1 MKNIIKNSALAAILA
16 LTSLSTAH
24 ASLTEAAS
32 NALLG
37 VDLDEAVAIS
47 TAFPGADL
55 DTVITAHSDSILI
68 APTGNIT
75 NDFATLRGTLGPG
88 AVQTASRVLPLLNK
102 MNNNITS
109 SIVGFMIAS
118 SFLGEEHQ
126 DSIDNYTMMI
136 KRLGEIQETLNQI
149 EQAVRQEIKQ

>member
-1 MKNIIKNSALAAILA
+1 

-88 AVQTASRVLPLLNK
+88 AAYDATHADVDLLDDAGANGAGSFTDGTVGSVMPTFANLPDTSFEAQNRALLRAAFNI
-102 MNNNITS
+102 MNTGVNGGGNQNAI
-109 SIVGFMIAS
+109 
-118 SFLGEEHQ
+118 LGYLE
-126 DSIDNYTMMI
+126 
-136 KRLGEIQETLNQI
+136 
-149 EQAVRQEIKQ
+149 